1 MPPSKSIPVHMKHTK
16 NDNRFRDANGETG
29 HDIIQRHKQD
39 YGVDLNELNVF
50 EDPIPYFRWFLNRIK
65 ETCVQCLVDATG
77 QRHAACELPLPSY
90 LTPALRPLSPQ

>member
-1 MPPSKSIPVHMKHTK
+1 MPPSKSIPVHMKHTT

-65 ETCVQCLVDATG
+65 ETCVQCLRGRLLFARGMPRVSSLCPHT
-77 QRHAACELPLPSY
+77 
-90 LTPALRPLSPQ
+90 